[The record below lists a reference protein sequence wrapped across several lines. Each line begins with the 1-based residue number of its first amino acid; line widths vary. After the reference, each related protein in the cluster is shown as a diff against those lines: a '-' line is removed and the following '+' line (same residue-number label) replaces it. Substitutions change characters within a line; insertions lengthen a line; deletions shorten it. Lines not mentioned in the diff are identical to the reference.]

1 MHDVLRKIV
10 PEILDKYGF
19 IGIYSVFGVHYLFTS
34 AWKQAEE

>member
-10 PEILDKYGF
+10 PEILDNHDF

-34 AWKQAEE
+34 AWKQAED